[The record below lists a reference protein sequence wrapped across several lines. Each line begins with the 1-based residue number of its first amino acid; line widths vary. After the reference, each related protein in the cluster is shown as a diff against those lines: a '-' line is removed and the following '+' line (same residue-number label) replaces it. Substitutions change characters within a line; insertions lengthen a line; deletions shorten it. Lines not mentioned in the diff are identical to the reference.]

1 MQATEWGFWSC
12 AAAVAYTY
20 AGYPVLLGALAAVKK
35 KRPAT
40 GDVPTSVSVV
50 IAARNEQKTIGRRTR
65 EFLRMLATAGL
76 DGELII
82 VSDGSTD
89 ATVSEVRAAQREVAG
104 PVACHVIELT
114 DSGGKAAALTR
125 ACEIA
130 SREIIVFAD
139 ARQTWAP
146 DALTL
151 MLQGFADP
159 TVGAVSGDLV
169 LESSPGVMA
178 GVSAYW
184 RYEKWLRRSEGAVH
198 SMVGATGAI
207 SAVRRNLFRAIPQ
220 GTLLDD
226 VYWPLRVAMQ
236 GFRVVQV
243 KGAVAYDRL
252 PEKAR
257 DEFRRKVRTL
267 AGNFQ
272 LAMRLPSALVPFLN
286 PIWLQYVS
294 HKLMRLLVP
303 WMMLAMLL
311 ISAILPGT
319 LYRALLIAQL
329 VGLVIGLTGL
339 LPMAVSRTRLV
350 SAAAS
355 FLVLNAAAW
364 MAFWVWITGKS
375 TRSWTRVA
383 YTGPRVAVETA
394 ERRP

>member
-1 MQATEWGFWSC
+1 MLALEWGFWSC

-20 AGYPVLLGALAAVKK
+20 VGYPVLLGALAAVKK
-35 KRPAT
+35 KRPAG
-40 GDVPTSVSVV
+40 GDVPTSVSVI

-65 EFLRMLATAGL
+65 EFLRMLAAAGV

-89 ATVSEVRAAQREVAG
+89 ATVSEVRAAERDVAG
-104 PVACHVIELT
+104 PIPCHVIELIE
-114 DSGGKAAALTR
+114 SGGKAAGLSR
-125 ACEIA
+125 AAEAA
-130 SREIIVFAD
+130 SKEIIVFAD

-159 TVGAVSGDLV
+159 TVGAVSGELV
-169 LESSPGVMA
+169 LEASPGVMA
-178 GVSAYW
+178 GVGAYW
-184 RYEKWLRRSEGAVH
+184 RYEKWLRRREGEVY

-226 VYWPLRVAMQ
+226 VYWPLRVALQ
-236 GFRVVQV
+236 GFRVIQI

-252 PEKAR
+252 PEKAK

-272 LAMRLPSALVPFLN
+272 LAVRLPAALVPLKN

-303 WMMLAMLL
+303 WLLIAMLL

-319 LYRALLIAQL
+319 LYRGLLIAQL
-329 VGLVIGLTGL
+329 IGIVIGLTGL
-339 LPMAVSRTRLV
+339 LPMAISKTKLV
-350 SAAAS
+350 SAAGS

-375 TRSWTRVA
+375 TRSWTRVT
-383 YTGPRVAVETA
+383 YNTPRVAVETA

>member
-1 MQATEWGFWSC
+1 
-12 AAAVAYTY
+12 
-20 AGYPVLLGALAAVKK
+20 
-35 KRPAT
+35 
-40 GDVPTSVSVV
+40 VSVV
-50 IAARNEQKTIGRRTR
+50 IAARNEQRTIGRRTR
-65 EFLRMLATAGL
+65 EFLRMLAAAGL

-89 ATVSEVRAAQREVAG
+89 ATIAEVRAAERDVAG
-104 PVACHVIELT
+104 PIPCHVIEIT
-114 DSGGKAAALTR
+114 ESGGKAAALTR
-125 ACEIA
+125 ACQTA
-130 SREIIVFAD
+130 GKEIIVFAD

-151 MLQGFADP
+151 MLQRFADP

-169 LESSPGVMA
+169 LETSPGVMD
-178 GVSAYW
+178 GVGAYW
-184 RYEKWLRRSEGAVH
+184 RYEKWLRRREGDVY

-207 SAVRRNLFRAIPQ
+207 SAVRRHLFRPIPP

-226 VYWPLRVAMQ
+226 VYWPLQVALQ
-236 GFRVVQV
+236 RFRVVQV

-272 LAMRLPSALVPFLN
+272 LAVRLPAALVPFKN

-303 WMMLAMLL
+303 WLMLAMLL
-311 ISAILPGT
+311 ISAILPGPFYRT
-319 LYRALLIAQL
+319 LLVAQL
-329 VGLVIGLTGL
+329 LGILIGLTGL
-339 LPMAVSRTRLV
+339 LPMAIARTKLV

-364 MAFWVWITGKS
+364 MAFWVFITGRS
-375 TRSWTRVA
+375 TRSWKKLT
-383 YTGPRVAVETA
+383 YTGPRVAVETV
-394 ERRP
+394 ERRT